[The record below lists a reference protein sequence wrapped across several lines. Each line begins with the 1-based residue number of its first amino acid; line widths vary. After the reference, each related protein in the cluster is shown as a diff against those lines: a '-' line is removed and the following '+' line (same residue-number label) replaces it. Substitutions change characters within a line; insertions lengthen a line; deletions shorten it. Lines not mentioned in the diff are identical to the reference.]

1 MAVAEQS
8 VASFT
13 VAPSGGACGARVSGI
28 DLARLDAASFAEVE
42 RLFHQHEVVVFSDQK
57 LDEAGLIAFAKGF
70 GPLERH
76 VSTAF
81 HHPGTEELTVLSNL
95 VKDGKN
101 YGSPDAGQ
109 GWHTDMSYN
118 ELPARAT
125 ILHALMVPVKD
136 GKALGDTLF
145 ASMTAAYEALPPDWK
160 RRIQNLR
167 GEHDYAKFYNYM
179 IEKKGSDRPKLGD
192 RERKT
197 KPPVVH
203 PLVLRHPWSGRTCLY
218 CDPGY
223 TVRLLDVSPAESEE
237 ILSFLF
243 EHQTQARFQ
252 YRHSWR
258 VNDVLMWDN
267 IATIHMAS
275 GGYDR
280 STPRLMHRAQVLG
293 DRQLYQAANG

>member
-8 VASFT
+8 APSFT
-13 VAPSGGACGARVSGI
+13 VEPSGGACGARISGL
-28 DLARLDAASFAEVE
+28 DLTTLDAASFAEVE
-42 RLFHQHEVVVFSDQK
+42 RLFHRHEVVAFSDQK
-57 LDEAGLIAFAKGF
+57 LDEAGLIQFARRF

-81 HHPGTEELTVLSNL
+81 HHPGTSELTVLSNL
-95 VKDGKN
+95 IKDGKN

-125 ILHALMVPVKD
+125 ILHGLMVPMKD

-145 ASMTAAYEALPPDWK
+145 ASMTAAYEALPAAWK
-160 RRIQNLR
+160 TRIARLR
-167 GEHDYAKFYNYM
+167 AEHDYAKFYNYM
-179 IEKKGSDRPKLGD
+179 IDQKGSDRPKLGE
-192 RERKT
+192 RERRE

-203 PLVLRHPWSGRTCLY
+203 PLVVRHPWTGRVCLY

-223 TVRLLDVSPAESEE
+223 TIRVLGVSPAESED
-237 ILSFLF
+237 ILDFLF
-243 EHQTQARFQ
+243 AHQTQDQFR
-252 YRHSWR
+252 YSHSWR

-267 IATIHMAS
+267 IATIHMAT

-293 DRQLYQAANG
+293 NRELYSRVNL